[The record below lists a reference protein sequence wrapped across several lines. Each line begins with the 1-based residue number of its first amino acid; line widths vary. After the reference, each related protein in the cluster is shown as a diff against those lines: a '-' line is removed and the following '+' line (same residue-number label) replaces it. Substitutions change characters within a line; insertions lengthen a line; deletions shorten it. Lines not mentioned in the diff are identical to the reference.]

1 MLVRVDVEM
10 NYYVLYC
17 QTLKTEKICDRLNT
31 KKNIKAFIP
40 RMEKYI
46 RKKDDIEVKNMF
58 PGYLFIETCF
68 NKQEFHNFLISLNE
82 QRDGIIKELKKAD
95 VSTLTDEEIQLLNL
109 LLDNN
114 KIMRMSEGCK
124 NNNKT
129 IVTRG
134 PLIHF
139 QDNIV
144 DIDKRDCIAILNI
157 TFLNRNIKAGFYY
170 K

>member
-1 MLVRVDVEM
+1 M

-17 QTLKTEKICDRLNT
+17 QTLKTEKICDRLNN
-31 KKNIKAFIP
+31 KGNIQAFIP

-46 RKKDDIEVKNMF
+46 RKKDDIEVKVMF

-68 NKQEFHNFLISLNE
+68 DKDEFHDFLIHLNE
-82 QRDGIIKELKKAD
+82 QRDGIIRELKKTD
-95 VSTLTDEEIQLLNL
+95 VSALTIEEIKLMSL

-114 KIMRMSEGCK
+114 KIMRMSEGYK

-129 IVTRG
+129 VVTKG
-134 PLIHF
+134 PLVHF

-144 DIDKRDCIAILNI
+144 DIDKRDRIAILNI